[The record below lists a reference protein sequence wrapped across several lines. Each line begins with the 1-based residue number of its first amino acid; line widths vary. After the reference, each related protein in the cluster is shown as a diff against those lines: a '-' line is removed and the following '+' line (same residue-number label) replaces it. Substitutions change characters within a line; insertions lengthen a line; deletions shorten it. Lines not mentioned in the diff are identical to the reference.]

1 MNQVDLL
8 IRGARV
14 VSDHQIIEASVA
26 IDGEKIVAVGRDEL
40 MPSAREVV
48 QADGLYLLPGAIDS
62 HVHFRDPGYAH
73 KETWKTGSAAAACG
87 GVTTV
92 FDMPNTNPPTGTIE
106 ALRMKQKAAESS
118 YVDYGIHG
126 LLGDDTVGH
135 LEELVDAGCTS
146 FKAFVGNT
154 FGNLP
159 APTDGALL
167 EGFEKLAPL
176 GIRTVVH
183 AENSSILSRRQKRM
197 QEAGRID
204 ALAHLAARPVVAE
217 IEAIGRVLTLAEWT
231 GARVHIAHHSAA
243 DSLFLIREAKRR
255 GVDVTV
261 ETCPQYLLLNTDHTD
276 RLGGI
281 LRLNPPIRE
290 PRHNQPLW
298 DALMD
303 GTIDMIATDHAPHAP
318 EEKTRENIWECDCG
332 FPGIETQMALMLTE
346 VNRERAS
353 LMDYVRWSSVSPAK
367 AWGIYGKKGVIT
379 PGADADIAIVDMQR
393 SGILSENQ
401 LHSTSKISPWHGRP
415 VKGYPL
421 HTLVRGK
428 FVMRNGELVTEAAGC
443 GRSVKAIQQMPT
455 PRPQNTE
462 HYTSAILSTPEG
474 VRPTA
479 EPRR

>member
-1 MNQVDLL
+1 
-8 IRGARV
+8 
-14 VSDHQIIEASVA
+14 
-26 IDGEKIVAVGRDEL
+26 
-40 MPSAREVV
+40 
-48 QADGLYLLPGAIDS
+48 
-62 HVHFRDPGYAH
+62 
-73 KETWKTGSAAAACG
+73 
-87 GVTTV
+87 
-92 FDMPNTNPPTGTIE
+92 
-106 ALRMKQKAAESS
+106 
-118 YVDYGIHG
+118 
-126 LLGDDTVGH
+126 
-135 LEELVDAGCTS
+135 
-146 FKAFVGNT
+146 
-154 FGNLP
+154 
-159 APTDGALL
+159 
-167 EGFEKLAPL
+167 
-176 GIRTVVH
+176 
-183 AENSSILSRRQKRM
+183 
-197 QEAGRID
+197 
-204 ALAHLAARPVVAE
+204 
-217 IEAIGRVLTLAEWT
+217 
-231 GARVHIAHHSAA
+231 
-243 DSLFLIREAKRR
+243 
-255 GVDVTV
+255 
-261 ETCPQYLLLNTDHTD
+261 
-276 RLGGI
+276 
-281 LRLNPPIRE
+281 
-290 PRHNQPLW
+290 
-298 DALMD
+298 MD